1 MVNEKECLA
10 AGIDPM
16 KVSRYVKRL
25 EKLMGEMATDNIM
38 LFGGGDGSSLRP
50 RRGDPDIQLLI
61 IACIKSGNIDGGAGA
76 CSTHNSR
83 DGLLRG
89 EA

>member
-1 MVNEKECLA
+1 MTNEDECVA
-10 AGIDPM
+10 AGIDPK
-16 KVSRYVKRL
+16 KVDKHRKAL
-25 EKLMGEMATDNIM
+25 EKLMKAMSADNIM

-50 RRGDPDIQLLI
+50 YHGEPETQLLI
-61 IACIKSGNIDGGAGA
+61 LASVNALNIDGGAGA
-76 CSTHNSR
+76 CSTLHST

>member
-1 MVNEKECLA
+1 MANEDECLA
-10 AGIDPM
+10 AGIDPT
-16 KVSRYVKRL
+16 KVDKHRRAL
-25 EKLMGEMATDNIM
+25 EKVMKAMAADNIM

-50 RRGDPDIQLLI
+50 RRGDSDTQLLI
-61 IACIKSGNIDGGAGA
+61 LAHVRSVNIDGGAGA
-76 CSTHNSR
+76 CKPGY

>member
-1 MVNEKECLA
+1 MVNESECLA
-10 AGIDPM
+10 AGIDPK
-16 KVSRYVKRL
+16 KVKKYVMAL
-25 EKLMGEMATDNIM
+25 EKLMKAMSSDNIM

-50 RRGDPDIQLLI
+50 RFGDPKTQLLI
-61 IACIKSGNIDGGAGA
+61 IAHVSSANIDGGAGA
-76 CSTHNSR
+76 AKYSKE

>member
-1 MVNEKECLA
+1 MTNEDECEA
-10 AGIDPM
+10 AGIDPR
-16 KVSRYVKRL
+16 KVDKHRKAL
-25 EKLMGEMATDNIM
+25 EKLMKAMEADNIM

-50 RRGDPDIQLLI
+50 RNGDEETRLLI
-61 IACIKSGNIDGGAGA
+61 LANVNALNIDGGAGA
-76 CSTHNSR
+76 CSTFHSS